1 MKAAEGVRAAEGPM
15 GDRGWGRPPRGRV
28 RLRGRPEARPLP
40 REGAAVTPL
49 QLRMGRGCTRTRAV
63 AVAAAAAGTAT
74 AEATGEA
81 MKAPKL
87 HASVPASVEARQ
99 RRQC

>member
-1 MKAAEGVRAAEGPM
+1 
-15 GDRGWGRPPRGRV
+15 
-28 RLRGRPEARPLP
+28 
-40 REGAAVTPL
+40 
-49 QLRMGRGCTRTRAV
+49 V

-74 AEATGEA
+74 AEATAEA

-99 RRQC
+99 RRQCSMNAPVPAAAVEARLRRQR